1 MHGYLILA
9 NKFPLRR
16 RFPVSTPAGNIIQ
29 ILANLPDFLRKSML
43 QKRLSEFYS
52 MNEADR
58 RETIGMALSA
68 APTIEPGKLAIL
80 VKTWLEVLSEFD
92 AGRRMAMFEI
102 YCKQILANPRSVEK
116 LDFKSLTNAFL
127 SLQEKQ
133 REAITDSLHEVLF
146 SLPNPQA
153 IMRLMPD
160 YSRQALKLQ

>member
-1 MHGYLILA
+1 MH
-9 NKFPLRR
+9 
-16 RFPVSTPAGNIIQ
+16 VSTPAGNIIQ

-52 MNEADR
+52 MSEADR

-68 APTIEPGKLAIL
+68 APTIEPTKLATL
-80 VKTWLEVLSEFD
+80 VRTWLEVLSEFD
-92 AGRRMAMFEI
+92 AGRRMAMFEV
-102 YCKQILANPRSVEK
+102 YCKQVLANPKSVEK
-116 LDFKSLTNAFL
+116 LDFQSLTRAFM
-127 SLQEKQ
+127 SLGDRQ
-133 REAITDSLHEVLF
+133 RETIVDSLHEVLF